1 MSSNSTV
8 TAASDIPG
16 TVTPMEFPKE
26 TPPEMMPILTLL
38 HSHQQRDYYQGYFM
52 LLNDLNSGM
61 YLLHVINFRFLSFSL
76 LIYFFYKMGNHLQT
90 GAG

>member
-8 TAASDIPG
+8 TAASDTPG

-61 YLLHVINFRFLSFSL
+61 FFYFTSLIFVFGFSL
-76 LIYFFYKMGNHLQT
+76 LIFFFKMGNHLPID
-90 GAG
+90 AG

>member
-1 MSSNSTV
+1 MSLDRSDTMSSDT
-8 TAASDIPG
+8 PG

-26 TPPEMMPILTLL
+26 TPPEMMPILTFL

-61 YLLHVINFRFLSFSL
+61 YFPF
-76 LIYFFYKMGNHLQT
+76 T
-90 GAG
+90 